1 MSISLRSLQAR
12 TARSNAPRAAKG
24 FTLIEVLMGVLVL
37 GLGLLGLAAVFPA
50 VVLQQRQA
58 GDAVEGEGVALAA
71 ESMLRGTEAFTGVV
85 RDAGPPAGTYAG
97 AINSLTRDAAF
108 SPFSQWE
115 ANPTTADAVF
125 AVDSLNGALNLNL
138 RPITFS
144 GTGTP
149 TPLART
155 IPVSQRVIPAVK
167 RPEGAAND
175 VSWREVAQRGDEPRF
190 IWDATFRR
198 VKALGPLGPSSTGD
212 AVQAAIFVRRIDTG
226 IRAIGDAQPLSRR
239 LLGGNILPI
248 AVDANG
254 VPQLNGVG
262 EYSTIQVATADRFS
276 ERELQLDTPVLPA
289 NLRPFLAQV
298 GQKLVIGD
306 RDSEPGVYEVRS
318 VRRAQA
324 PATGLFIELDKNLP
338 RSLTNDPDITVVFT
352 PQIPVAVKLVKFG
365 D

>member
-1 MSISLRSLQAR
+1 M
-12 TARSNAPRAAKG
+12 
-24 FTLIEVLMGVLVL
+24 
-37 GLGLLGLAAVFPA
+37 
-50 VVLQQRQA
+50 
-58 GDAVEGEGVALAA
+58 
-71 ESMLRGTEAFTGVV
+71 
-85 RDAGPPAGTYAG
+85 
-97 AINSLTRDAAF
+97 
-108 SPFSQWE
+108 
-115 ANPTTADAVF
+115 
-125 AVDSLNGALNLNL
+125 
-138 RPITFS
+138 
-144 GTGTP
+144 
-149 TPLART
+149 
-155 IPVSQRVIPAVK
+155 
-167 RPEGAAND
+167 
-175 VSWREVAQRGDEPRF
+175 SWREVAQRGDEPRF

-262 EYSTIQVATADRFS
+262 EYSTIQVATAGRFS
-276 ERELQLDTPVLPA
+276 ERELQLDTPGLPA